1 MRRIH
6 WIAFSLLCALSGT
19 SWAIQDKMDGLP
31 VLERQGILFG
41 AIGLIASL
49 LARRKAWMRR
59 GRGWYVQVSV
69 AAVGL
74 YGLPIVIGEYSRE
87 YVAGNVRGAL
97 YAMVPVVVVLA
108 VAAGSGGEERGV
120 RRFLVPALAGVGGLL
135 LLLPLSFSKTIGGW
149 VMLFVIC
156 TTVVL
161 VGVMSVWLY
170 RLLPDGELDVEF
182 AVLGFANAAF
192 LLGWSA
198 VHEDMVWRASGLASV
213 VSVSSFVDVVEV
225 LLIVW
230 LLRVMPPVR
239 FASRYLLIPLL
250 TVVEGFFVVRPE
262 LTVRIVSGTV
272 LLAAGAGVLLFFNAE
287 REERILSL
295 R

>member
-19 SWAIQDKMDGLP
+19 SWAIQYTMDGLP
-31 VLERQGILFG
+31 SLERQAILFG
-41 AIGLIASL
+41 AMGLIAAL
-49 LARRKAWMRR
+49 FAGRRAWVRR
-59 GRGWYVQVSV
+59 GGGWYARVGA

-74 YGLPIVIGEYSRE
+74 FGLPIVIAEYSRE

-97 YAMVPVVVVLA
+97 YAMVPVVVALT

-135 LLLPLSFSKTIGGW
+135 LLLPLSFSKTVGGW

-156 TTVVL
+156 ATVIL
-161 VGVMSVWLY
+161 VGVVSVWLY
-170 RLLPDGELDVEF
+170 RLLPDGDLDIEF
-182 AVLGFANAAF
+182 AVAGFANAAF

-213 VSVSSFVDVVEV
+213 VSVSSLVDVIEV
-225 LLIVW
+225 LLIFW

-250 TVVEGFFVVRPE
+250 TVVEGYFVVRPE

-272 LLAAGAGVLLFFNAE
+272 LLAAGAGVLLFFDAE